1 MRIRKQYQ
9 ERLIQENIK
18 RRDAAVIAAVK
29 DDDLEPLRQLF
40 NDNYGYCPTDEV
52 VKRTACKVCCNL
64 STMPKELRDKAEK
77 WLLENGSTP
86 EIGLRRI

>member
-1 MRIRKQYQ
+1 MSIRKQYQ
-9 ERLIQENIK
+9 ERLIQEYIK

-29 DDDLEPLRQLF
+29 DDDLEPLRQILNERTGF
-40 NDNYGYCPTDEV
+40 CPTDEV

-64 STMPKELRDKAEK
+64 STMPKKLKDKAEK

-86 EIGLRRI
+86 KIRF

>member
-1 MRIRKQYQ
+1 MIIDIR
-9 ERLIQENIK
+9 ERMLKEFFYK
-18 RRDAAVIAAVK
+18 RDAAVIAAVK
-29 DDDLEPLRQLF
+29 DDDLEPLRQFF
-40 NDNYGYCPTDEV
+40 NDNYGYCLTDEV

-86 EIGLRRI
+86 EIGLRRR